1 MTQIAPL
8 ALEAA
13 AKDACRPVEYVEFSA
28 ATRAP
33 PPPPAF
39 IFGNLPAYLSRDLFG
54 DFEVPAA
61 GCYILRDA
69 QVTYDA
75 IILLQGQ
82 PLWSPALNHPHYYVP
97 EVLARHVPNAAR
109 LPMRRIEG
117 RAAII
122 HGPGYKVFGHWLIDF
137 LPRLYI
143 LRRAGFDIA
152 TLTFIVPS
160 DLHRFARE
168 FLRLVG
174 IPAAHL
180 VAQDHRAE
188 LVQPDELIAPTM
200 LRLRNRF
207 NPLLAVA
214 SRFWLNRMELP
225 GTPHTGRR
233 IFVSRSQSHGNRM
246 LTSRDAIEARAVRA
260 GYEIVFPERLSLPE
274 QIALFRGA
282 GRIIG
287 EYGSGLHGAMHAPP
301 GAVICALRGT
311 SHHPGFAQSGLAE
324 RFGHHLG
331 YVFGDTPEF
340 AEDQCMDITSDA
352 FDKAVAATEAWG
364 WSA

>member
-1 MTQIAPL
+1 
-8 ALEAA
+8 
-13 AKDACRPVEYVEFSA
+13 
-28 ATRAP
+28 
-33 PPPPAF
+33 
-39 IFGNLPAYLSRDLFG
+39 
-54 DFEVPAA
+54 
-61 GCYILRDA
+61 
-69 QVTYDA
+69 
-75 IILLQGQ
+75 
-82 PLWSPALNHPHYYVP
+82 
-97 EVLARHVPNAAR
+97 
-109 LPMRRIEG
+109 MRRIEG

-122 HGPGYKVFGHWLIDF
+122 HGPGYNVFGHWLIDF

-246 LTSRDAIEARAVRA
+246 LRARCGPATRSCSPNAFPCRSRSRYFAARA
-260 GYEIVFPERLSLPE
+260 
-274 QIALFRGA
+274 
-282 GRIIG
+282 
-287 EYGSGLHGAMHAPP
+287 GSSASMAQACTAP
-301 GAVICALRGT
+301 
-311 SHHPGFAQSGLAE
+311 
-324 RFGHHLG
+324 
-331 YVFGDTPEF
+331 
-340 AEDQCMDITSDA
+340 CMRRQ
-352 FDKAVAATEAWG
+352 VP
-364 WSA
+364 